1 MMAEPALF
9 SHIEHSDTFPVLDTK
24 WIPGT
29 VKFLVL
35 GGTRSGT
42 GVIKIYELNGG
53 RLGLV
58 GSINGKSTVK
68 TCTFLPAKRH
78 QHCFAVGDFDGTL
91 QIL

>member
-1 MMAEPALF
+1 MVDPALF
-9 SHIEHSDTFPVLDTK
+9 SHIEHSDDFPVLDTK

-29 VKFLVL
+29 AQFLAV

-42 GVIKIYELNGG
+42 GVIKIYELSGG
-53 RLGLV
+53 RLGSV
-58 GSINGKSTVK
+58 GAINLKSTLK

-78 QHCFAVGDFDGTL
+78 QHCFAVGDFDGRL